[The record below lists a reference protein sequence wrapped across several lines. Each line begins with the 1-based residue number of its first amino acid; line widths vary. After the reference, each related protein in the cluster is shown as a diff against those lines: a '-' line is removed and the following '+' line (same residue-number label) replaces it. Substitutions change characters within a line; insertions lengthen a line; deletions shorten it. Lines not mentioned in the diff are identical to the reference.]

1 MASVPYSK
9 CSNTDGRVSRR
20 ETWPTTPPV
29 PWRTDLRA
37 GGGLPTALK
46 SHKHDDVAAPLGWLP
61 GLHTGVNQLFKRQ
74 DQ

>member
-1 MASVPYSK
+1 MASDPYSK
-9 CSNTDGRVSRR
+9 CYNTEGRVSRT
-20 ETWPTTPPV
+20 ETWPTPPV
-29 PWRTDLRA
+29 LWCTDLCA

-61 GLHTGVNQLFKRQ
+61 GLHTGVDQLFERQ